1 MKKILYIADV
11 FPYPT
16 ISGGKIRTYNLL
28 KIVSQNNKVDFL
40 CLNDEKVA
48 DKDLQHIKNMCN
60 SVNIF
65 YLENVSK
72 IKRLINFITLNSD
85 KLFLNYKKELDD
97 KIGIMLE
104 ENDYDVIFVDSLFL
118 YRYIKNKNIKRGKCK
133 IILDIHNVENEIL
146 FRTMKETKNPIV
158 KIYSLIEHFN
168 IKKIERY
175 SIEDSDISIVVSK
188 RDRDKYLNEISV
200 DDSKVC
206 VVENGFDSNVTKSEV
221 KSDDSENYLLFVGS
235 LWYRPNYDGL
245 YWFIDNVWDD
255 ILIKYP
261 NLKLKVIGK
270 YRNEDKKIDKKN
282 VEYLGFV
289 DDLSIYY
296 NNAICS
302 IVPLFI
308 GSGTRLKILEAFSY
322 KCPVIST
329 DVGCEGL
336 DVTDGENIII
346 SNDKDSFIEAI
357 EVLINKENKERI
369 INNAYSLIKKKYDWN
384 VIKEKVEKILT
395 DC

>member
-1 MKKILYIADV
+1 MIPSFIVKSLN
-11 FPYPT
+11 
-16 ISGGKIRTYNLL
+16 ISG
-28 KIVSQNNKVDFL
+28 
-40 CLNDEKVA
+40 
-48 DKDLQHIKNMCN
+48 
-60 SVNIF
+60 
-65 YLENVSK
+65 
-72 IKRLINFITLNSD
+72 
-85 KLFLNYKKELDD
+85 
-97 KIGIMLE
+97 
-104 ENDYDVIFVDSLFL
+104 VI
-118 YRYIKNKNIKRGKCK
+118 
-133 IILDIHNVENEIL
+133 
-146 FRTMKETKNPIV
+146 
-158 KIYSLIEHFN
+158 
-168 IKKIERY
+168 
-175 SIEDSDISIVVSK
+175 
-188 RDRDKYLNEISV
+188 
-200 DDSKVC
+200 
-206 VVENGFDSNVTKSEV
+206 
-221 KSDDSENYLLFVGS
+221 
-235 LWYRPNYDGL
+235 
-245 YWFIDNVWDD
+245 